1 MPSKHY
7 GYQIGDYYVYGWSIS
22 GNETAI
28 GVKTSRLF
36 VLFDVGI
43 APSWSVAANHVFIR

>member
-1 MPSKHY
+1 MAAGIQ
-7 GYQIGDYYVYGWSIS
+7 GYPIGDFYVYGWSIS

-28 GVKTSRLF
+28 GVKAPGLF

-43 APSWSVAANHVFIR
+43 APSWSIAAKHIFIR